1 MDIGAWIKEH
11 PWEAGGIGVVV
22 LVILYYWF
30 FSGSSSSG
38 SSDLSSY
45 YNAEAAQAA
54 AGAQQQALQSQLAA
68 ASQYYTTQGQVATTT
83 SANDLAAQQA
93 IATAQV
99 QEAQAQASAA
109 EVTSRQN
116 ALVGVTQAN
125 DALAAV
131 QSQTTPTVLA
141 SQDFLA
147 FLSAFSGANYM
158 TGTGFAAGGAQG
170 TSTTNLASGIATTG
184 GGIYG
189 QALAVGPGA
198 NALFPSVVNP
208 GNFGAPGSAAPQ
220 PNPGSNAPGWLI
232 SAFPGLFQGSP
243 LPIAQPGQAGGAG
256 ISINPFATPGPA
268 ASSPATMVLANTVSG
283 GG

>member
-11 PWEAGGIGVVV
+11 PYEAGGIGVVT

-38 SSDLSSY
+38 SSDLASY
-45 YNAEAAQAA
+45 YNAAAAQTA

-99 QEAQAQASAA
+99 QEAQAQAQAA
-109 EVTSRQN
+109 DVAART
-116 ALVGVTQAN
+116 AAKVGIVQAN
-125 DALAAV
+125 DALTAV
-131 QSQTTPTVLA
+131 QAATTPQVLA
-141 SQDFLA
+141 SNDYLA
-147 FLSAFSGANYM
+147 FLAAFAGTQSATPTFATAGAS
-158 TGTGFAAGGAQG
+158 G
-170 TSTTNLASGIATTG
+170 TSSTNLVSGIATTG

-198 NALFPSVVNP
+198 NALFPASISP
-208 GNFGAPGSAAPQ
+208 GAFGAPGTPSGTLLNVPLGSTSQVQNPIGPQFLSAGAGGPGFGASGAGFFPNAFGAFIPQ
-220 PNPGSNAPGWLI
+220 P
-232 SAFPGLFQGSP
+232 
-243 LPIAQPGQAGGAG
+243 
-256 ISINPFATPGPA
+256 TPQV
-268 ASSPATMVLANTVSG
+268 SSYVPPS
-283 GG
+283 